1 MRFRP
6 KVAFG
11 EAEVKFNSDPVKPIE
26 PVQRGGSV
34 KRDGEL
40 KETTPDPEVVR
51 AILSSREVH

>member
-11 EAEVKFNSDPVKPIE
+11 EAEKFNSDPVKPIE
-26 PVQRGGSV
+26 LVQRGGSV
-34 KRDGEL
+34 KRDSEL

-51 AILSSREVH
+51 AILSSREVQ